1 MGSEVEAV
9 RVIDVYKSFGTE
21 QVLGGVSLEVARGEA
36 VGIVGP
42 NGCGK
47 TTLLRIIAGLEEPD
61 RGEALVRGRLGLV
74 PQDNL
79 LLPWRTLRGNLELA
93 LRLAGVEGRE
103 AEERIRR
110 VSELLGIEE
119 HLDKYPGRVSGGT
132 ARKAAIARA
141 LALEPDILLLD
152 EPYTGLDVASIAS
165 LQEAL
170 QKLRRGSG
178 ISMIIVSHQLD
189 ELVEIAD
196 RVYVLTHKPAR
207 VKGVVDLREAGRSV
221 GEVYRHLMG

>member
-1 MGSEVEAV
+1 MEAV
-9 RVIDVYKSFGTE
+9 RVVDLYKSFGPE
-21 QVLGGVSLEVARGEA
+21 QVLGGISLEVVRGEA

-119 HLDKYPGRVSGGT
+119 HLDKYPARVSGGT

-170 QKLRRGSG
+170 QKLRRSSG

-196 RVYVLTHKPAR
+196 RVYVLTHRPAR
-207 VKGVVDLREAGRSV
+207 VKGVVDLRETGRSV
-221 GEVYRHLMG
+221 GEVYRHLVG

>member
-1 MGSEVEAV
+1 MEAV
-9 RVIDVYKSFGTE
+9 RVEGLYKRFGSE
-21 QVLGGVSLEVARGEA
+21 QVLEGVSLKVRRGEA

-61 RGEALVRGRLGLV
+61 KGRVAVNGRLGLV

-79 LLPWRTLRGNLELA
+79 LLPWRTLRSNLELA
-93 LRLAGVEGRE
+93 LKLSGIEGRK
-103 AEERIRR
+103 AEERIAR
-110 VSELLGIEE
+110 VSRLLGIEE
-119 HLDKYPGRVSGGT
+119 HLDKYPSKVSGGT
-132 ARKAAIARA
+132 ARKTAIARA

-170 QKLRRGSG
+170 QRLRRNSG

-196 RVYVLTHKPAR
+196 RIYILTHRPAR
-207 VKGVVDLREAGRSV
+207 VKGVVDLREAERSV
-221 GEVYRHLMG
+221 REVYRQLLA